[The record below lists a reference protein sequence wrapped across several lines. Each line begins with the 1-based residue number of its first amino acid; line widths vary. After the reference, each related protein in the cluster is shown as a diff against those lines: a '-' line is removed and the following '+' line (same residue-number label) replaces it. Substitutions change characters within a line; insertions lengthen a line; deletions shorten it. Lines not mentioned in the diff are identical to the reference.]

1 MSTTIGT
8 FPGVRIFDLPDLG
21 AVSDT
26 SWVVGE
32 RAGSGRF
39 STPAMRDYVTR
50 SFVLATIAALRA
62 LNSAAPMVFVQGY
75 YAGGDGGGGAYV
87 LGAAA
92 ADNGGSVIVSAG
104 GTYRLQTYGQP
115 VSVKQFGARGDGA
128 TNDTAAINAAI
139 NAGTSI
145 VIPAGVYLTTDPLY
159 VTHDGTH
166 IVGAGRTSTRIVS
179 NSGTAPVISLATNVT
194 SVVIEHLTIDRNLTA
209 TDGADGISAPTFVQF
224 CRLSNLIVQ
233 HQWKGLRLGP
243 TGYSFIENVTSWLNL
258 DDGFYWTNT
267 PTNGALQWSLNNCLS
282 TQNGGRGFYFTATG
296 GGPDRIALGEMVS
309 CSTYA
314 NTGTG
319 FAASGLPDCSLNG
332 IRLTGGFFGGDN
344 NDEVYLDTYGG
355 EHKLIGVFTE
365 LAGTSP
371 TGPTMGTPPSHVGA
385 GFFFT
390 PNNIDVACSNCHA
403 EGHSNSG
410 FITSADEAQFNGCK
424 AINNGAST
432 AADRAGFFQIAGLV
446 SFFSV
451 RAGNNRGTTSQQHGI
466 YLTDVTGGGLVW
478 GADLTGNSTATLT
491 VTAGGTNNLTL
502 GGVVPAGSLL
512 LPHGG
517 IDVGNATGGVIV
529 GGINV
534 AANVYKNNT
543 AYANP

>member
-1 MSTTIGT
+1 MSVTTGT
-8 FPGVRIFDLPDLG
+8 FPGIRIFDMPDLG
-21 AVSDT
+21 IMSDT
-26 SWVVGE
+26 SSVVGE

-39 STPAMRDYVTR
+39 SAQAMRDYIAK
-50 SFVLATIAALRA
+50 SFMVATVAALRA
-62 LNSAAPMVFVQGY
+62 LATGLPVVFVQGY
-75 YAGGDGGGGAYV
+75 YASGDGGGGEYV
-87 LGAAA
+87 LGAAGT
-92 ADNGGSVIVSAG
+92 DNGGSIIVSAA
-104 GTYRLQTYGQP
+104 GTYYLQTYGQP
-115 VSVKQFGARGDGA
+115 VSVKQFGARGNG
-128 TNDTAAINAAI
+128 TGNDAPAINAALT
-139 NAGTSI
+139 AGPSI
-145 VIPAGVYLTTDPLY
+145 VFPAGAFATTDPLY
-159 VTHDGTH
+159 ITRDGTH
-166 IVGAGRTSTRIVS
+166 IIGAGRTVTRIVS
-179 NSGTAPVISLATNVT
+179 SSPSAPVISFATNVT
-194 SVVIEHLTIDRNLTA
+194 SVAIEYLTIDRSVTA
-209 TDGADGISAPTFVQF
+209 TNGADGISAPTYVQF
-224 CRLSNLIVQ
+224 CRLSNLIIQ
-233 HQWKGLRLGP
+233 NQWKGLHLGP
-243 TGYSFIENVTSWLNL
+243 TGYSYIENVTSWLNL

-282 TQNGGRGFYFTATG
+282 TQNGGRGYYFVATG
-296 GGPDRIALGEMVS
+296 GGPDRIALGEMVT

-314 NTGTG
+314 NTGPG
-319 FAASGLPDCSLNG
+319 FAASGLPDCSING

-344 NDEVYLDTYGG
+344 NDEIYLDTYGG
-355 EHKLIGVFTE
+355 EHKLIGIFTE

-410 FITSADEAQFNGCK
+410 FITSAAEAQFNGCK
-424 AINNGAST
+424 AINNGASVS
-432 AADRAGFFQIAGLV
+432 ADQAGFFQIAGLV

-466 YLTDVTGGGLVW
+466 YLTDTTGGALVW

-491 VTAGGTNNLTL
+491 VTTGGTNNLTL

-512 LPHGG
+512 VPHGG
-517 IDVGNATGGVIV
+517 IDVGNATGGVVV

-534 AANVYKNNT
+534 AVNVLKNNT